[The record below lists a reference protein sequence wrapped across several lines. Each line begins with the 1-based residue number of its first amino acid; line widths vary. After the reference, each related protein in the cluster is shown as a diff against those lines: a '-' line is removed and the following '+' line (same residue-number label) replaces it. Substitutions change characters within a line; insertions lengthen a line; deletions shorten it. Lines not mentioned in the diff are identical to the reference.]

1 MSDIQETQIQSQAV
15 DSKEVRTFK
24 KSCEKNQECPV
35 KEVLKFL
42 AGAWTV
48 EIFYHLLEKPL
59 RFGEIQRAIGAS
71 PKMLTT
77 RLRELEDWGVV
88 RREIVPSKPVAV
100 YYHLTEFGREFE
112 PVLEAIVTVGG
123 KLLNGRKERRQ
134 NEEKLASTAIVPGAQ
149 TAPGTIYHT

>member
-1 MSDIQETQIQSQAV
+1 MEDTR
-15 DSKEVRTFK
+15 EVQTFK

-100 YYHLTEFGREFE
+100 YYHLTDFGREFE
-112 PVLEAIVTVGG
+112 PVMEAIVNVGG
-123 KLLNGRKERRQ
+123 KLLQGRKERKER
-134 NEEKLASTAIVPGAQ
+134 EAISAAAIPTAVEAGPMTLSGSQA
-149 TAPGTIYHT
+149 APGTIYHT